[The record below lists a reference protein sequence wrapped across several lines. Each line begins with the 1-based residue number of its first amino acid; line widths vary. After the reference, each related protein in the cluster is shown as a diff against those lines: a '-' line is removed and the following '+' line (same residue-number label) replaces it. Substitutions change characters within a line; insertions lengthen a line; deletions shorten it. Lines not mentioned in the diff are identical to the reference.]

1 MALWRTACATKATK
15 GAASLTVCLVA
26 TASHWHGGG
35 ESMESAMQLS
45 EWLSRNDASGKV
57 SAMVGVQPGHVAL
70 HPEHHATC
78 FCAVCR
84 GEADGHIGDPC
95 ECGKCH

>member
-1 MALWRTACATKATK
+1 MVLWRIACSAMDTRDAV
-15 GAASLTVCLVA
+15 SLTRCPVA
-26 TASHWHGGG
+26 TASHCHGGG
-35 ESMESAMQLS
+35 ESMVSTMQLS
-45 EWLSRNDASGKV
+45 EWLARNDTSGKV